1 MPGEIDPDTGEENQ
15 TGEIISH
22 YNKIPQDI
30 DILLTH
36 DNPFKN
42 ELLSNAP
49 RPKLAHLYGHWHDG
63 RDLREV
69 GYYNCSLLDD
79 NYNVKKNFKPVI
91 IDIMK
96 EQEKINFLDSLS
108 LLIEPFYKLK
118 GEKPLSLEEIKEF
131 FNVQK
136 EFYKMQLEDTTAE
149 DEIPWDTNLEIEE
162 ENEQSNN

>member
-1 MPGEIDPDTGEENQ
+1 
-15 TGEIISH
+15 
-22 YNKIPQDI
+22 
-30 DILLTH
+30 
-36 DNPFKN
+36 
-42 ELLSNAP
+42 
-49 RPKLAHLYGHWHDG
+49 
-63 RDLREV
+63 
-69 GYYNCSLLDD
+69 
-79 NYNVKKNFKPVI
+79 
-91 IDIMK
+91 MK